1 MLAFGAFESVSAAPG
16 AKRGCALLTK
26 PQPVQWAVLRLMWEF
41 VPPFGP
47 MYAHRLLEG
56 PQRVSTPEQAPW
68 EATPFQLELHVYVCM
83 LQGVPAGVL
92 PEAQSPWH
100 AIHED
105 FGNMG
110 GPVPCSV
117 ERRMTPLE
125 KTCEAR
131 ASLTVYGPL

>member
-26 PQPVQWAVLRLMWEF
+26 PQPVQWAVLRLMWLF
-41 VPPFGP
+41 VPPFGSRCTTGCGGTWP
-47 MYAHRLLEG
+47 GRR
-56 PQRVSTPEQAPW
+56 PSRSW

-105 FGNMG
+105 FGRHG
-110 GPVPCSV
+110 RGQCPARSY
-117 ERRMTPLE
+117 RMTPLE

-131 ASLTVYGPL
+131 ASLTVYGPS